1 MARQP
6 RQPRAHPHLPK
17 ELDRYLFTTEK
28 DQFRLRQH
36 WARLRWPITALV
48 LGAIIFLGLSPFLI
62 GSTTFL
68 VLAFFLL
75 IIPLLWLIWAWID
88 WQRTWFLVTDR
99 RIMLVHGV
107 VIRKVAIMPL
117 SKVTDMAYNRT
128 PLGYLLGYGEYLFE
142 SAGQDQ
148 ALHRVS
154 YVKEPDLHYRMI
166 SALIFAPPQRRAY
179 DKLLPFATGSAM
191 PISEPEDAWWKR

>member
-17 ELDRYLFTTEK
+17 ELDRYLFTTER

-36 WARLRWPITALV
+36 WARLRWPISALI

-75 IIPLLWLIWAWID
+75 IIPLLWLIWAWD
-88 WQRTWFLVTDR
+88 RLAAHLVPGHRPADHAGAR
-99 RIMLVHGV
+99 
-107 VIRKVAIMPL
+107 A
-117 SKVTDMAYNRT
+117 SS
-128 PLGYLLGYGEYLFE
+128 
-142 SAGQDQ
+142 SAR
-148 ALHRVS
+148 LRS
-154 YVKEPDLHYRMI
+154 CR
-166 SALIFAPPQRRAY
+166 
-179 DKLLPFATGSAM
+179 
-191 PISEPEDAWWKR
+191 